1 MIIAAVDFLSALQ
14 EAIPSIL
21 TIATPIGAAI
31 VWIVAERRKYAKEA
45 EVREDNEAERERT
58 YAERVTNRLKTAEET
73 IERLTRDILEERLKH
88 NANLVPSDVLK
99 IIIDNDPGISWVKKR
114 LKQDVY
120 QMVRVS
126 AGYAKQFLKGPPEIY
141 DGKTDFD
148 VWPVEMAKEYV
159 KNDESV
165 YSTQEGHHVVETT
178 PEGRF
183 IGRKFPVRLS
193 DAQDYII
200 GIGIYEPNQPVSLEE
215 KYS

>member
-1 MIIAAVDFLSALQ
+1 MIIAAADFLSALQ

-99 IIIDNDPGISWVKKR
+99 IIIDNDPGISWV
-114 LKQDVY
+114 L
-120 QMVRVS
+120 
-126 AGYAKQFLKGPPEIY
+126 
-141 DGKTDFD
+141 
-148 VWPVEMAKEYV
+148 
-159 KNDESV
+159 
-165 YSTQEGHHVVETT
+165 
-178 PEGRF
+178 
-183 IGRKFPVRLS
+183 
-193 DAQDYII
+193 
-200 GIGIYEPNQPVSLEE
+200 
-215 KYS
+215 